1 MPDSFLKK
9 WFRHST
15 VPAGTDRVSYLVE
28 NTEVDAALWPEAT
41 AQLRDHY
48 VTPERLA
55 HLCETLGNTA
65 ASRALRARMPTSK
78 TARSGELGEILATE
92 YLNDQPGPH
101 VMVKRLR
108 WKDGR
113 NAALRGDDIF
123 ACALETS
130 DSLRIIKGECKSA
143 QSLSQATLDA
153 AVEKLREN
161 DGRPSE
167 HTASFIAD
175 RLSETNEPLADA
187 IERYLFGEGVVATLE
202 HLLAVFTQHRPATL
216 FPRMIGRAG
225 IPGIPRHLLAL
236 VVRDH
241 PGTIRKIYE
250 LAMADITAPDA
261 TSA

>member
-1 MPDSFLKK
+1 
-9 WFRHST
+9 
-15 VPAGTDRVSYLVE
+15 
-28 NTEVDAALWPEAT
+28 
-41 AQLRDHY
+41 
-48 VTPERLA
+48 
-55 HLCETLGNTA
+55 
-65 ASRALRARMPTSK
+65 MPTTK

-92 YLNDQPGPH
+92 YLNEQPGPQ
-101 VMVKRLR
+101 VLVKRLR

-123 ACALETS
+123 ACALDAS

-143 QSLSQATLDA
+143 QSLTQATLDA
-153 AVEKLREN
+153 AVAKLKEN

-187 IERYLFGEGVVATLE
+187 IERYLFGEGVGANLE
-202 HLLAVFTQHRPATL
+202 HLLAVFTQHRPTTL

-241 PGTIRKIYE
+241 PGTIHKLYE
-250 LAMADITAPDA
+250 LAMADITTPAPP
-261 TSA
+261 SP